1 MLLDINK
8 IKDDIITKLIDDLTS
23 IATSDQQKKMM
34 KLELEGR
41 IKNNLLITEVP
52 YGDVEIKAEKLNEV
66 TNSIYIDLLS
76 TYGVLNKMSEE
87 LTKYNISY
95 TTYINY
101 INSRIDEI
109 NDKLESCRHSLSSI
123 YMPAFHIERFRTT
136 DKFDKTRELQKDR
149 YGGYIPSYC
158 YCHFEDNEHHITL
171 PLLRQDNSLRYDDK
185 VSTAYITTRF
195 QLGSGFIDLKSNETD
210 IENCI
215 DESEST
221 FWSDTILSDAPLR
234 VSFDD
239 KKPDALYI
247 NDNYYYGI
255 DNGAVCDLEIN
266 FESVNTVN
274 EIKLNPFS
282 KYPIKII
289 AIRYKQTDDED
300 EGLKELV
307 TPDNVQTMLRSNFTN
322 GQVSYKFPE
331 IVCKKIYILFTQEHY
346 LRKTY
351 IYNPQDVYKND
362 LWFNSKNDK
371 RDKVK
376 RAEFQPNYFDRDNK
390 SALWKNVNDK
400 IVSTSNHD
408 LSEIIVGS
416 KTGNRK
422 VIKYEYEYGF
432 YNIGCMNN
440 HYDRT
445 GMYISKMIAPGSN
458 IKQIKIATDEIHQL
472 DSLGN
477 IVTDIEYYI
486 SGSKNPGEKD
496 WYPLLPTNKD
506 IIKSELLMITGGT
519 RAYLRFQTDKIY
531 CVMKN
536 GEPIP
541 FTSSDDFFNN
551 TLSNDIIFER
561 KLTKGVYHFWC
572 VLIPNYDYDAVY
584 SIKYK
589 PLNHSDELDLS
600 DKISTSIESFTGS
613 NKNDFVL
620 SDEPHIDNTN
630 TYCTVKL
637 TDVSKNT
644 NGTEIEVEN
653 VTNIVNQS
661 LGYKNFTSKEH
672 FQYYVYKNRIYFNKP
687 IPKNYIIDVSYRH
700 LISKIRIKA
709 LLRRNSTKDGWLTPI
724 LNEIKYDIETF

>member
-23 IATSDQQKKMM
+23 VATSDQQKKLM
-34 KLELEGR
+34 KIELEGK
-41 IKNNLLITEVP
+41 IKNNLLITEIP
-52 YGDVEIKAEKLNEV
+52 EGDVEVKAEKLNEIV
-66 TNSIYIDLLS
+66 SSIYIDLLS

-87 LTKYNISY
+87 LTKYNINY

-136 DKFDKTRELQKDR
+136 DKFDKTRSLQKDR

-158 YCHFEDNEHHITL
+158 YCHFEPNECHITL

-185 VSTAYITTRF
+185 VSTAYITPHY
-195 QLGSGFIDLKSNETD
+195 QLGAGFIDLKSNETD

-215 DESEST
+215 DESEAT

-234 VSFDD
+234 VSYEN
-239 KKPDALYI
+239 KKPEVLYI

-282 KYPIKII
+282 KYPIRIV

-300 EGLKELV
+300 EELKEIV
-307 TPDNVQTMLRSNFTN
+307 MPDNPQTMLRSKFSRT
-322 GQVSYKFPE
+322 QVSYKFPE
-331 IVCKKIYILFTQEHY
+331 IICKRIYILFTQEHY

-351 IYNPQDVYKND
+351 VYNPQDVYKND

-371 RDKVK
+371 REKVQK
-376 RAEFQPNYFDRDNK
+376 AEFQPVYFDRNNGN
-390 SALWKNVNDK
+390 ALWKNVNDK
-400 IVSTSNHD
+400 IVTTSNHD
-408 LSEIIVGS
+408 LAEIILGS
-416 KTGNRK
+416 DSGNRK

-445 GMYISKMIAPGSN
+445 GLYVSKLIKPGSN
-458 IKQIKIATDEIHQL
+458 IKQVKITTDEIHQL
-472 DSLGN
+472 DTLGHR
-477 IVTDIEYYI
+477 VTDIEYYI
-486 SGSKNPGEKD
+486 SGSDNPDTKD
-496 WYPLLPTNKD
+496 WYPLLPTGVKT
-506 IIKSELLMITGGT
+506 IESELLMITGGT
-519 RAYLRFQTDKIY
+519 RAYLRFQTDKIH

-541 FTSSDDFFNN
+541 FTSSDDDKND
-551 TLSNDIIFER
+551 TLSDDVIFEKR
-561 KLTKGVYHFWC
+561 VTNGVAHYWC

-584 SIKYK
+584 SIKYD

-600 DKISTSIESFTGS
+600 NKMSTSIESFTGR
-613 NKNDFVL
+613 NRNDFKL
-620 SDEPHIDNTN
+620 TDEPHVDNTN
-630 TYCTVKL
+630 NYCTVKL
-637 TDVSKNT
+637 TDVSKDT
-644 NGTEIEVEN
+644 NGTEIEIEN
-653 VTNIVNQS
+653 VTDIANQAM
-661 LGYKNFTSKEH
+661 GYKNFTSKEH
-672 FQYYVYKNRIYFNKP
+672 FQFYVYKNVVYFNKP
-687 IPKNYIIDVSYRH
+687 VPKNYIIDISYRH

-709 LLRRNSTKDGWLTPI
+709 LFRRNSTKDGWLTPI